1 MPHSKWL
8 LFMLSSY
15 HKKRVLQSSLF
26 ERWRMM
32 INNEIIKRRIRE
44 VGLYQYQIAK
54 EIGISEPQFI
64 RWLRY
69 ELTDEKKQIIYEAID
84 KLVTER
90 R

>member
-1 MPHSKWL
+1 
-8 LFMLSSY
+8 
-15 HKKRVLQSSLF
+15 
-26 ERWRMM
+26 M